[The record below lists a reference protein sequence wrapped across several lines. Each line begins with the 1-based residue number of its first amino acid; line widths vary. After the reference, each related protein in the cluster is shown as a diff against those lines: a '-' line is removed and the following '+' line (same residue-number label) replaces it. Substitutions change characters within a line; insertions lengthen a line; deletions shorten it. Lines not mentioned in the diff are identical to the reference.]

1 MGQTLR
7 LRQTWEIAAWEIA
20 HLGSYHMGKYPWEVV
35 TWEESFG
42 KVPNTEK
49 RTIQLL
55 EKKLLLRFNY
65 LTKQIYLLVKKEKK
79 YLSITL
85 I

>member
-7 LRQTWEIAAWEIA
+7 LRQTWEIA

-42 KVPNTEK
+42 KVPNTEN